1 MELIKDIQESFI
13 LDKLKNIDY
22 AKDLYLALCNN
33 EWKKK
38 DLTNTFSFREAARI
52 IAELRNQ
59 GEVYLDFYPA
69 LPDENY
75 NRIEGDITVEIRT
88 DLKKIDWFL

>member
-1 MELIKDIQESFI
+1 MLEYTIQIIIIEFI
-13 LDKLKNIDY
+13 ITLNLHN
-22 AKDLYLALCNN
+22 ALCNN

-38 DLTNTFSFREAARI
+38 DLTNTFSFREAAGI

-59 GEVYLDFYPA
+59 EEIYLDFYPA

-75 NRIEGDITVEIRT
+75 NRIEGDVTVEIRT

>member
-1 MELIKDIQESFI
+1 LI
-13 LDKLKNIDY
+13 
-22 AKDLYLALCNN
+22 
-33 EWKKK
+33 
-38 DLTNTFSFREAARI
+38 NTFSFREAARI